1 MAVEAVY
8 RSTRQPETLFM
19 TRQEA
24 DRHDLMLEVAEN
36 LSSMFRRVLPNMS
49 EDDAETLGIFM
60 SERRD
65 ELAVGFKK
73 NPGAILDLLKPTESV
88 PGTVVPLANAS

>member
-36 LSSMFRRVLPNMS
+36 LSRLFREVLPTLS
-49 EDDAETLGIFM
+49 EDDAETLSIFM
-60 SERRD
+60 SERR
-65 ELAVGFKK
+65 EALASGFKK
-73 NPGAILDLLKPTESV
+73 NPEAILGLIKRDESA
-88 PGTVVPLANAS
+88 PGSLVSLASAS